1 VPVPPQLPP
10 PAPLPP
16 GDLPPGTP
24 VELAR
29 TRRKRQARDW
39 QLVLMAAGIPFVP
52 QPVDGATVLAVPIE
66 LLERARRELELFE
79 EENRGWPRAAELPE
93 VLTEG
98 SLAVAVWSL
107 ALIFLDQLARYGA
120 GGHDWRAAGRSA
132 ASLVREGELW
142 RTVTAL
148 TLHGG
153 LFHLAGNVVF
163 GALFVGLA
171 SQVLGTGLALAATLF
186 AGALGNLA
194 NAWVQDPTHASIGAS
209 TAVFGALGVLVG
221 YRARHRTHGR
231 GVRWVPIAA
240 GFMLLLWLGVGDP
253 EPRPGETHRVDVFAH
268 LLGFLAGGALGML
281 RAGAHAWRPGRRQ
294 QIALGLGAGA
304 LLALSWSLALQG

>member
-1 VPVPPQLPP
+1 VT
-10 PAPLPP
+10 PAPLTPPAAP

-29 TRRKRQARDW
+29 TTRKRQARDW
-39 QLVLMAAGIPFVP
+39 QLVLMAAGLPFAIQP
-52 QPVDGATVLAVPIE
+52 QGASTVLVVPAE
-66 LLERARRELELFE
+66 VALRARRELELYE
-79 EENRGWPRAAELPE
+79 EENRGWPRATELPE
-93 VLTEG
+93 VLTAG
-98 SLAVAVWSL
+98 SLSVVVWS
-107 ALIFLDQLARYGA
+107 AVLIVADWMARYHAFGR
-120 GGHDWRAAGRSA
+120 DWREAGRSA
-132 ASLVREGELW
+132 ADLVRGGEWW

-221 YRARHRTHGR
+221 YRARHRTRGR
-231 GVRWVPIAA
+231 SVRWVPIAA
-240 GFMLLLWLGVGDP
+240 GYMLLLWLGVGDS
-253 EPRPGETHRVDVFAH
+253 EPRPGAPHRVDVFAH
-268 LLGFLAGGALGML
+268 LLGFLAGGALGAV
-281 RAGAHAWRPGRRQ
+281 RAWVEGWRPGRRQ
-294 QIALGLGAGA
+294 QVALGLAAGA
-304 LLALSWSLALQG
+304 LLVLAWSLALR